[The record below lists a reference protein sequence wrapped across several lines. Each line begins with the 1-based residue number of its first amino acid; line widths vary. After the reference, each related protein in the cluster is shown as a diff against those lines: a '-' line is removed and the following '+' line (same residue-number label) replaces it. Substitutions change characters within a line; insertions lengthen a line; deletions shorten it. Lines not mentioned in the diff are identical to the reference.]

1 MDPRG
6 DGLSGSVSHIVTMRC
21 SKSWPLV
28 PAEDSGPEEDLCDG
42 LELHPPWMWDFLDPV
57 LGGGGG
63 TQVFQQSQKSTGG
76 DQSFSPEGLHL
87 ICISIHLLILHV
99 AQGEYS

>member
-1 MDPRG
+1 
-6 DGLSGSVSHIVTMRC
+6 
-21 SKSWPLV
+21 
-28 PAEDSGPEEDLCDG
+28 
-42 LELHPPWMWDFLDPV
+42 MWDFLDPV

-87 ICISIHLLILHV
+87 IYISIHLLILHV